1 MASKVSSGNVV
12 EDAEKII
19 GVWQANPAFGMMG
32 ITLDEFKAAVDDV
45 RGRDTAIKARRQEL
59 TGLVDERDDKALAL
73 SEWVTRALSG
83 IRSNFGPNSAQY
95 EQAGG
100 TRKSERKT
108 RAAKQES
115 QKNGNP

>member
-1 MASKVSSGNVV
+1 MATRVSSGNVV
-12 EDAEKII
+12 EDADKII

-32 ITLDEFKAAVDDV
+32 ITLEEFKAAADDI

-73 SEWVTRALSG
+73 SDWVTRALSG

-100 TRKSERKT
+100 TRKRERKT

-115 QKNGNP
+115 QENGNP